1 MHRSPFRPFVFVVP
15 LALAAVLVPFVG
27 CKGSGKGADDPVSAG
42 GSKVKIMDAAP
53 NECTKLGQAKGV
65 GRDSNEGLAEQQAND
80 ATREQAAQ
88 LGGNALVWTDSNAEK
103 EAGSGGPVTKITRTA
118 DVFNCP
124 ASAPAT
130 PESAAPTDSP
140 APTTSST

>member
-1 MHRSPFRPFVFVVP
+1 MRRLPLRPFVLVVP
-15 LALAAVLVPFVG
+15 LALAGLLAPSLG
-27 CKGSGKGADDPVSAG
+27 CKGSGKGADDPVSMG

-53 NECTKLGQAKGV
+53 NECSKIGQAKGV

-124 ASAPAT
+124 AAAAPEAT
-130 PESAAPTDSP
+130 ESAAP
-140 APTTSST
+140 ATSST

>member
-1 MHRSPFRPFVFVVP
+1 MVRSNLRTFLFVIPVALGGLVVP
-15 LALAAVLVPFVG
+15 SVG

-53 NECTKLGQAKGV
+53 NECSKIGQAHGV

-80 ATREQAAQ
+80 AAREQAAQ

-124 ASAPAT
+124 AAAAPEAT
-130 PESAAPTDSP
+130 DSAAPAS
-140 APTTSST
+140 SST